1 MKPLSVLCAFAIV
14 LAGCADPL
22 EKQSTEEVGA
32 QLQRGISGQGK
43 LVPNEP
49 ANNPTGAPAESETP
63 PDYPP
68 RP

>member
-1 MKPLSVLCAFAIV
+1 MKPLSILCAFALV

-22 EKQSTEEVGA
+22 EQRSTEEVGA
-32 QLQRGISGQGK
+32 QFQRGISGQGK

-49 ANNPTGAPAESETP
+49 TNDPTGAPSASETP